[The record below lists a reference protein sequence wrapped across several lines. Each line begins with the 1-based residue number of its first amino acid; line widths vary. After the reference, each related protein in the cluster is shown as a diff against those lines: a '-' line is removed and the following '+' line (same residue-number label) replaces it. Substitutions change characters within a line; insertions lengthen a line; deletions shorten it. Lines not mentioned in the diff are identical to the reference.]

1 MKRVILKIFK
11 NKVFIISVLLLF
23 LAAYI
28 FLIYSFYKSEYRGQ
42 ISAVISLVCILTLII
57 SLSLSGLF
65 LNRNEKLFDIFGGIA
80 VSLRFLML
88 LLIPFLFGGM

>member
-1 MKRVILKIFK
+1 MKAFK

-28 FLIYSFYKSEYRGQ
+28 FSIYSFYRSEYRRQ
-42 ISAVISLVCILTLII
+42 ISAVISLICVLTLII

-80 VSLRFLML
+80 SSLRFLML
-88 LLIPFLFGGM
+88 LLIPFLLGGM

>member
-65 LNRNEKLFDIFGGIA
+65 LNRNEKLFNIFGEIA
-80 VSLRFLML
+80 FSFRFLML
-88 LLIPFLFGGM
+88 LLIPFLFG